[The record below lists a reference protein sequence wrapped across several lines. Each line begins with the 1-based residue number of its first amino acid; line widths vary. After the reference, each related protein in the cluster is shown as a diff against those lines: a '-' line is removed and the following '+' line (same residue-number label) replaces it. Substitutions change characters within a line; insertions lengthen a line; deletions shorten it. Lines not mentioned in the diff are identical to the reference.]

1 MTRGE
6 LTLTFDSCN
15 SGTVEYDITP
25 INMQGIVPITRITG
39 DNIALCEQLSDL

>member
-1 MTRGE
+1 

-15 SGTVEYDITP
+15 SGTIDYDFVP
-25 INMQGIVPITRITG
+25 INMQGMVPITRISG